1 MVERYLFVPFFFV
14 LTLLLF
20 ALAIRRV
27 LGVRLGV
34 LRTVLATLAAVLLGQ
49 PIMQAMLADLEQA
62 DGGSQVVYLLLSI
75 ATTSLLAMI
84 LVVLAEVLVPD
95 GSLPSPLELWRGS
108 RSRLRRARRYGQVIR
123 IALRHGLGRF
133 LRGRDHR
140 GLSSSVAR
148 RELARSLRAALD
160 EGGITFVK
168 LGQQLSTRRD
178 LLPAEFTDELTGL
191 QDRAAPV
198 PWPDVQALL
207 AAELPDLG
215 ALAEIDPEP
224 LAAASVAQVH
234 SGRLRDGREVIV
246 KVQRPGLAAVVDRDL
261 DILARLAVTLESR
274 TRWGRSI
281 GARALAAG
289 FAAALREEL
298 DFTVERD
305 NMRSV
310 GALLEPAPGNVVSVR
325 VPRPLADLCTPRVLV
340 MERLTGTPLGAADA
354 VLAGWDAAE
363 RRAAADVL
371 LGMVLD
377 QVLVHGLFHVDLHPG
392 NVLVGDDRVLGLL
405 DFGSVGRLDS
415 TTRAGIGRLLVA
427 IGRGDSTTA
436 ADALLDLVD
445 RPEEIDERALERAV
459 GSLIVRWTTPGSTA
473 GAAAFSALFRLVAT
487 YRLGI
492 PPQVAA
498 VFRAFATLEGTLA
511 ALDPGIDLLART
523 RAIGQTRMQHATAP
537 GELRRS
543 LEDELVSLLPLLRR
557 LPRRVDR
564 IADSLEHGRFGLR
577 VRLLADPDDRRM
589 ITGMLHQ
596 TLLTV
601 IGGSS
606 GLMAVL
612 LLRTPGGP
620 RLTESFA
627 LFAVLGY
634 ALLIVAVVLALRILL
649 VVFRQDPPT

>member
-487 YRLGI
+487 YRLGV

-523 RAIGQTRMQHATAP
+523 RAIGQTRMQQAAAP

>member
-34 LRTVLATLAAVLLGQ
+34 LRAVLATLAAVLLGQ
-49 PIMQAMLADLEQA
+49 PIMQAMLDDLERA

-108 RSRLRRARRYGQVIR
+108 RSRLRRARRYGQVVR

-191 QDRAAPV
+191 QDHAAPV
-198 PWPDVQALL
+198 AWPEVQALL
-207 AAELPDLG
+207 AAELPALD

-261 DILARLAVTLESR
+261 DILARLAATLESR

-289 FAAALREEL
+289 FAVALREEL

-310 GALLEPAPGNVVSVR
+310 GALLEPGTRDVVSVR

-511 ALDPGIDLLART
+511 ALDPGVDLLART
-523 RAIGQTRMQHATAP
+523 RAIGQTRMQHAAAP

-543 LEDELVSLLPLLRR
+543 LEDELVGLLPVLRR

-577 VRLLADPDDRRM
+577 VRLLADPDDRRLV
-589 ITGMLHQ
+589 TGMLHQ

-601 IGGSS
+601 IGGAS

-612 LLRTPGGP
+612 LLGTPGGP